1 MAIKVAIFF
10 SQKLLKKLSIIPLM
24 LHIIIPRGKLWERI
38 RKISLHNTKAQKV
51 QKTANNKFVSSF
63 DPFGSYTGTDF
74 DYLYE
79 KPIQDADD
87 L

>member
-1 MAIKVAIFF
+1 
-10 SQKLLKKLSIIPLM
+10 M

-79 KPIQDADD
+79 NFGIENKEEFFNEVAKYINSINEII
-87 L
+87 